1 VSVTWRRDSSAGRAH
16 LDAHGLEPASKCR
29 LSPATYR
36 ASCQGRQTKIR
47 HVRAGTFRFIWG
59 VPIALAV
66 LTIFGLLAALLGDG
80 IWRALAWLAIAI
92 PVLVALRFGLRAV
105 YSHLPA
111 GNQSSR
117 RKSDA

>member
-1 VSVTWRRDSSAGRAH
+1 M
-16 LDAHGLEPASKCR
+16 
-29 LSPATYR
+29 
-36 ASCQGRQTKIR
+36 IR